1 MAFNLLKKFTLIVTI
16 KIMKHVVFPF
26 FFREKDHVREG
37 EKMKMMESKELM
49 LFFIFLFLIRRIN
62 NLVTNF

>member
-26 FFREKDHVREG
+26 FFERKGPCERGREDEDDG
-37 EKMKMMESKELM
+37 EQIINAVF
-49 LFFIFLFLIRRIN
+49 LFFYF
-62 NLVTNF
+62 